1 MVVSETSGDKEIKTE
16 PSSHTLKKHEH
27 EEKEKT
33 KKEEKTEENK
43 KPNLDIKSDAHM
55 LPGIDNIHDYIARKK
70 ATTHAQHKKEVL
82 TSGSYVTP
90 EGIDLLTLPGLFA
103 LIPHAK

>member
-1 MVVSETSGDKEIKTE
+1 VVVSETDVDEAIKKDPT
-16 PSSHTLKKHEH
+16 PPTPKKH
-27 EEKEKT
+27 EEKEET
-33 KKEEKTEENK
+33 KKEEKHEESK

-55 LPGIDNIHDYIARKK
+55 LPGIDDIHDYIARKK

-82 TSGSYVTP
+82 TSGSFLTP
-90 EGIDLLTLPGLFA
+90 EGVDILTLPGLLA